1 VTCANR
7 KTVEPAPALT
17 LRAVPRSPVTAR
29 CRAWIRRL
37 KAAATTPSTP
47 AEDLYAGDH
56 WQVVRSLRTLLKGD
70 NLSVSVWIVSAG
82 YGLIP
87 LHAGIRPYSATF
99 SSNHP
104 DSVVLEEHD
113 DSPAKARRAW
123 WKTLAEW
130 DGPAPGHARMIAALA
145 SEQKDIAFL
154 VAASPTYLDAFA
166 DDLEAARQALPNP
179 ERLAVFSAGSEKPAS
194 LPANF
199 IPCDARLR
207 HLLGGSLG
215 SLNVRCIRYALEK
228 LNGDLP
234 SVTGLRTLFTRA
246 LRRQPVLPT
255 YTREPLSDEQVCAF
269 IRSALAEDAE
279 LRPTP
284 LLRRLRD
291 SGRACEQARFTALF
305 RKVERGGPWLSG
317 ESAS

>member
-1 VTCANR
+1 V
-7 KTVEPAPALT
+7 
-17 LRAVPRSPVTAR
+17 
-29 CRAWIRRL
+29 
-37 KAAATTPSTP
+37 
-47 AEDLYAGDH
+47 
-56 WQVVRSLRTLLKGD
+56 KGD

-87 LHAGIRPYSATF
+87 LHADIRPYSATF
-99 SSNHP
+99 STNHP

-123 WKTLAEW
+123 WKTLADW
-130 DGPAPGHARMIAALA
+130 DGPAPGHARTIAALA
-145 SEQKDIAFL
+145 SGQKDSAFL
-154 VAASPTYLDAFA
+154 VAASPPYLDAFA

-179 ERLAVFSAGSEKPAS
+179 ERLAIFSAGSAKPAS
-194 LPANF
+194 LPGNF

-215 SLNVRCIRYALEK
+215 SLNVRCIRYALAK

-234 SVTGLRTLFTRA
+234 SVAGLRTLFTRA
-246 LRRQPVLPT
+246 LHRQPDLPT

-269 IRSALAEDAE
+269 IRFALAEDAE

-291 SGRACEQARFTALF
+291 SGRACEQHRFGELF
-305 RKVERGGPWLSG
+305 RQVEGGSHG
-317 ESAS
+317 

>member
-1 VTCANR
+1 LVHVLVTCANR
-7 KTVEPAPALT
+7 KTADPASALT
-17 LRAVPRSPVTAR
+17 LRTVPRSPVTAR

-56 WQVVRSLRTLLKGD
+56 WQVVRSLRTLVKGD

-87 LHAGIRPYSATF
+87 LHADIRPYSATF
-99 SSNHP
+99 STNNP

-113 DSPAKARRAW
+113 SPSTARRAW

-130 DGPAPGHARMIAALA
+130 DGPAPGHARTITALITGQRD
-145 SEQKDIAFL
+145 SSFL
-154 VAASPTYLDAFA
+154 VAASPAYLDAFA

-179 ERLAVFSAGSEKPAS
+179 ERLAVFSAGSEKSAS
-194 LPANF
+194 LLGNF

-246 LRRQPVLPT
+246 LRRQPDLPT
-255 YTREPLSDEQVCAF
+255 YAREPLSDEQVCAF
-269 IRSALAEDAE
+269 IRSALAQDPE

-284 LLRRLRD
+284 LLRKLRD
-291 SGRACEQARFTALF
+291 SGRACEHHRFGELF
-305 RKVERGGPWLSG
+305 RQVEGGSHG
-317 ESAS
+317 